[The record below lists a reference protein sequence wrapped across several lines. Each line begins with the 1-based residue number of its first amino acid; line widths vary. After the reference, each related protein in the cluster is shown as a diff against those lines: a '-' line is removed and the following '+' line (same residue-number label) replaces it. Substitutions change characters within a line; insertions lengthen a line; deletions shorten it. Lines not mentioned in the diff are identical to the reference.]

1 MNLPEEIRNKEFSI
15 SLRGYNIS
23 EVEDYIEMLL
33 EKYDTLYN
41 ENAELADR
49 LSQLSARHEAIVS
62 SQRRAES
69 LVKDAEE
76 EAATIIANAKNATAA
91 QRTSA
96 GSFSDLLRIDE
107 KIAEK
112 TAEYNDLCKKVD
124 AFKNTLFELYSA
136 HITSL
141 SSIDAEPIK
150 VTAAQPEIKPQMAEP
165 QKKAEPAAAIKA
177 EPIAELEDTEATVEF
192 SVPAVSEKQAP
203 KAPEAEPARAASKK
217 DTEEFAFTT
226 GLKITREPAGSAS
239 ATKSFSAVKDRL
251 NSANAEAEAAVKKKQ
266 KKFF

>member
-15 SLRGYNIS
+15 SLRGYNVS

-33 EKYDTLYN
+33 EKYDVLNN

-49 LSQLSARHEAIVS
+49 LSQLSARHEALLS
-62 SQRRAES
+62 TSRKAES
-69 LVKDAEE
+69 LVKDAEK

-91 QRTSA
+91 QRTGT

-112 TAEYNDLCKKVD
+112 TAEYNELCKKVET
-124 AFKNTLFELYSA
+124 FKNTLFDTYSA
-136 HITSL
+136 HIRSL
-141 SSIDAEPIK
+141 SSIEAAPIPVK
-150 VTAAQPEIKPQMAEP
+150 DKPAAKPQVKQTAER
-165 QKKAEPAAAIKA
+165 PAPVTETPAKDA
-177 EPIAELEDTEATVEF
+177 EATVEF
-192 SVPAVSEKQAP
+192 AVP
-203 KAPEAEPARAASKK
+203 KAVKAEVEPAKAEIKEK
-217 DTEEFAFTT
+217 NEPEEFAFTT

-239 ATKSFSAVKDRL
+239 ATKSFSAVKERL
-251 NSANAEAEAAVKKKQ
+251 ENANAEAEVSAKKKQ

>member
-15 SLRGYNIS
+15 SLRGYNIP

-49 LSQLSARHEAIVS
+49 LSQLSARYETLVS
-62 SQRRAES
+62 SQRQAES
-69 LVKDAEE
+69 LVKEAEE

-91 QRTSA
+91 QRTGT

-107 KIAEK
+107 KIAAK
-112 TAEYNDLCKKVD
+112 TAEYNDLCNKVEV
-124 AFKNTLFELYSA
+124 FKNTLFELYSA
-136 HITSL
+136 HINSL
-141 SSIDAEPIK
+141 SSIEAKPIAVTAVQPEVKPEKPEEPKRAEPI
-150 VTAAQPEIKPQMAEP
+150 TE
-165 QKKAEPAAAIKA
+165 KKCDDA
-177 EPIAELEDTEATVEF
+177 EATVEF
-192 SVPAVSEKQAP
+192 AVPKASEKQAEKVSEP
-203 KAPEAEPARAASKK
+203 QTVSAKAEAR
-217 DTEEFAFTT
+217 TGHEEFAFTT

-239 ATKSFSAVKDRL
+239 STKSFSSVKERL
-251 NSANAEAEAAVKKKQ
+251 DNANAEANATVTKKQ

>member
-33 EKYDTLYN
+33 EKYDVLYN

-49 LSQLSARHEAIVS
+49 LSQLSARHEALVS

-69 LVKDAEE
+69 LVKEAEE

-91 QRTSA
+91 QRTGA
-96 GSFSDLLRIDE
+96 GSFSDLLHIDA

-112 TAEYNDLCKKVD
+112 TAEYNDLCKKVET
-124 AFKNTLFELYSA
+124 FKNTLFELYSA

-141 SSIDAEPIK
+141 SSIDAEPIAAK
-150 VTAAQPEIKPQMAEP
+150 TAPADIKPTKPEAP
-165 QKKAEPAAAIKA
+165 KPVEPAAKK
-177 EPIAELEDTEATVEF
+177 EPESSEATVEF
-192 SVPAVSEKQAP
+192 TVPAVSEKAAP
-203 KAPEAEPARAASKK
+203 KKAEQQPEPAKTEPKEKSEP
-217 DTEEFAFTT
+217 EEFAFTT

-239 ATKSFSAVKDRL
+239 ATKSFSAVKERL
-251 NSANAEAEAAVKKKQ
+251 ENANAEADAAVTKKQ

>member
-49 LSQLSARHEAIVS
+49 LSQLSARHEALVS
-62 SQRRAES
+62 SSRNAES
-69 LVKDAEE
+69 IVKEAEE

-91 QRTSA
+91 QRTGN
-96 GSFSDLLRIDE
+96 GSFSDLLRIDA

-112 TAEYNDLCKKVD
+112 TAEYNDLCNKVD
-124 AFKNTLFELYSA
+124 VFKNTLFELYSA

-141 SSIDAEPIK
+141 SSIDAEPIAVK
-150 VTAAQPEIKPQMAEP
+150 TAPADIKPQKTETPKTAQPVTEKRP
-165 QKKAEPAAAIKA
+165 VDA
-177 EPIAELEDTEATVEF
+177 EATVEF
-192 SVPAVSEKQAP
+192 TVPAAINGAESEISEKEPNTP
-203 KAPEAEPARAASKK
+203 KTETPKTTEP
-217 DTEEFAFTT
+217 EEFAFTT

-239 ATKSFSAVKDRL
+239 STKSFSAVKERL
-251 NSANAEAEAAVKKKQ
+251 NNANAEAGAAVTKKQ

>member
-49 LSQLSARHEAIVS
+49 LSQLSARHEALVS
-62 SQRRAES
+62 SSRQAES
-69 LVKDAEE
+69 IVKKAEK
-76 EAATIIANAKNATAA
+76 EAATLIANAKNATAA
-91 QRTSA
+91 QRSGT

-124 AFKNTLFELYSA
+124 VFKNTLFELYSA

-141 SSIDAEPIK
+141 SSIE
-150 VTAAQPEIKPQMAEP
+150 
-165 QKKAEPAAAIKA
+165 A
-177 EPIAELEDTEATVEF
+177 EPIAVKMISSDSQTASAEQPKKASPAPKEEPDDSGATVEF
-192 SVPAVSEKQAP
+192 AVPAASERPVHKEATDAQ
-203 KAPEAEPARAASKK
+203 PEPESAEAVKNEP
-217 DTEEFAFTT
+217 EEFAFTT

-239 ATKSFSAVKDRL
+239 ATKNFSAVKERL
-251 NSANAEAEAAVKKKQ
+251 QNANTEADAKVIKKQ

>member
-33 EKYDTLYN
+33 EQYDTLYN

-49 LSQLSARHEAIVS
+49 LSQLSARHEALVS
-62 SQRRAES
+62 SSRRAES
-69 LVKDAEE
+69 IVKEAEK
-76 EAATIIANAKNATAA
+76 EAATIIADAKNATAA
-91 QRTSA
+91 QRTGT
-96 GSFSDLLRIDE
+96 GSFSDLLRIDS

-112 TAEYNDLCKKVD
+112 TAEYNDLCNKVE

-141 SSIDAEPIK
+141 SSIHAEPIAVK
-150 VTAAQPEIKPQMAEP
+150 TVSADVKPAKSETP
-165 QKKAEPAAAIKA
+165 KKAEPVIEN
-177 EPIAELEDTEATVEF
+177 EPENTQATVEF
-192 SVPAVSEKQAP
+192 AIPNVSEKA
-203 KAPEAEPARAASKK
+203 APEMPEKDSEPVKTETTEK
-217 DTEEFAFTT
+217 TEPEEFAFTT

-239 ATKSFSAVKDRL
+239 STKSFSAVKERL
-251 NSANAEAEAAVKKKQ
+251 KNANAEADAAVTKKQ